1 MRAEGEAKYSQHLAR
16 QRNTPTSKSKARRKE
31 GKTGPLE
38 KWSDD
43 DSGRRRR
50 ERAQQSSSLSRPKGP
65 LFHPSPAAAA
75 AVRQRRPAI
84 RSTKQNTA
92 SKRQQRAAAP
102 FPASFL
108 AVRPPTAVTP
118 WRDLEQPGAAVAV
131 YCSLLPR
138 PSSFLFAALFPFDG
152 GRARVASRVRRT
164 RRSLPPFS
172 PPHDHVAGFHPS
184 TSFIFFPLTRSFSIW
199 LDIRGLLPPDDSTDP
214 CPKYRLRITPFRAM
228 SNQKPCPAA
237 AASALFRGR
246 SDSLSDTS
254 ENVQWDL
261 RRINYDAVRRSRMP
275 LRERPL
281 GSLRNPRCIRVG
293 ARRSLENTSMCSCA
307 VHPGSPRRT
316 IFGYQGLN
324 VAGYAAQGS

>member
-1 MRAEGEAKYSQHLAR
+1 MRAEGEAKYSRHLAR

-84 RSTKQNTA
+84 RSTKQNTP

-118 WRDLEQPGAAVAV
+118 WRDLEQPGAAVF
-131 YCSLLPR
+131 CLLQPFASSQFVPLR
-138 PSSFLFAALFPFDG
+138 SALPFRRRTRACCLQGSTNSALPSSFLSPPRPRRWFPPLHVAHFFPAHPQLFYL
-152 GRARVASRVRRT
+152 ARYPRVVASR
-164 RRSLPPFS
+164 
-172 PPHDHVAGFHPS
+172 
-184 TSFIFFPLTRSFSIW
+184 
-199 LDIRGLLPPDDSTDP
+199 
-214 CPKYRLRITPFRAM
+214 
-228 SNQKPCPAA
+228 
-237 AASALFRGR
+237 
-246 SDSLSDTS
+246 
-254 ENVQWDL
+254 
-261 RRINYDAVRRSRMP
+261 
-275 LRERPL
+275 
-281 GSLRNPRCIRVG
+281 
-293 ARRSLENTSMCSCA
+293 
-307 VHPGSPRRT
+307 
-316 IFGYQGLN
+316 
-324 VAGYAAQGS
+324 